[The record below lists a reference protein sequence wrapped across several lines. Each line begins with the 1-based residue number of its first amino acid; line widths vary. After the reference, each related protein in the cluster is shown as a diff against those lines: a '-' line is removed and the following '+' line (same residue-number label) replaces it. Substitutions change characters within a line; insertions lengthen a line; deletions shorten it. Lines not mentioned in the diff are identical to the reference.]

1 MELDAYQQA
10 AASTDQQADDDERRL
25 LVSLLGLAGE
35 VGTLLSEHKKSLRD
49 GDAHD
54 RQGAV
59 VEDLGDILWY
69 LAAAAGALGV
79 PLSEVAAANL
89 RKVADRW
96 AAAGTGPAALPPR
109 LFDQAVPETERLP
122 RLLEVAF
129 APMPDDPA
137 RAIGLVQWTAPLG
150 SLLRDNAR
158 EADGY
163 RWHDAL
169 HLGHAAVLGWSPV
182 MRALLKRKRKSQPD
196 VDDAEDGG
204 RAIAIEEGIAAA
216 VFDYAAD
223 HGWLAD
229 ATTIDSA
236 LLASCRSLTRRL
248 EVRAVTLLE
257 WEQALLAG
265 MACWRALRDHDGGL
279 VIADL
284 SGRVLTHRPLSE
296 EERARHAQRVKA
308 IRESLR

>member
-1 MELDAYQQA
+1 MELDAYQLA
-10 AASTDQQADDDERRL
+10 AASTDQQACDDERRL

-35 VGTLLSEHKKSLRD
+35 VGTLLSEHKKFLRD
-49 GDAHD
+49 GAAHE

-69 LAAAAGALGV
+69 LAAAAAALGV

-89 RKVADRW
+89 RKTADRW
-96 AAAGTGPAALPPR
+96 PAAGEPPLPPAT
-109 LFDQAVPETERLP
+109 LFDQSVPEIERLP
-122 RLLEVAF
+122 RRLEVAF
-129 APMPDDPA
+129 APLPDDPD
-137 RAIGLVQWTAPLG
+137 RAIGLVEWTAPLG
-150 SLLRDNAR
+150 NLLRDNAR

-182 MRALLKRKRKSQPD
+182 ARALLKRKRKSQPD

-265 MACWRALRDHDGGL
+265 MACWRALREHDGGL
-279 VIADL
+279 VTADL
-284 SGRVLTHRPLSE
+284 LARTLTHRALSE
-296 EERARHAQRVKA
+296 DERARHAQRVTA